1 MYLYKI
7 RIYSFFIYD
16 KNYIYSLLVFDIKM
30 KINIKFLE

>member
-16 KNYIYSLLVFDIKM
+16 KNYIYSLVFDIKM